1 MEFGFFSF
9 IVFLSFLVLILVIRK
24 LTTFSKTCKP
34 KLNLP
39 PGPRNLP
46 FIGSLH
52 LFAGSNPPHRT
63 LRDLAKK
70 YGPLMH
76 LQLGEVNII
85 VASSSETAQQ
95 FLKTHDIDFA
105 SRSTLLMSEICC
117 YGNKDIV
124 FAPHGEYWREMRKI
138 CTLELL
144 SAKRV
149 ESFRPIREKEISDL
163 CRWIVLQEGSPIN
176 LTQKISMTNFEIMA
190 RATFGKK
197 TEEHVK
203 FIAIVKEGMEFMS
216 TFHVADVYPSI
227 KLLSSITGLKRK
239 VEKVHRETD
248 RIIEN
253 IIEEHRRV
261 DAADRGNHEDLA
273 DVLLRVWDSG
283 SLDLPLTIENIKAVL
298 ADMFGGGI
306 EAPTT
311 TIDWAMAEMLKNPS
325 VLIKAQDEVRQVFDG
340 KCCVNEAYFDELK
353 YLKLVIKE
361 TLRLHPPGALTLP
374 RESKER
380 SEINGYEIP
389 ARTRVLVN
397 MWAIGRDP
405 EYWEDAES
413 FKPERFLKKQV
424 DFRGNCLEFIPFG
437 AGRRICPGISF
448 AIAQVELALAMFLYH
463 FDWILPNGM
472 KPEEMDMTEFSGV
485 SARRNTNLYIIP
497 IVRRPFSS

>member
-9 IVFLSFLVLILVIRK
+9 IVLISFFVLVLVVRK
-24 LTTFSKTCKP
+24 LTTFFKTYKP

-39 PGPRNLP
+39 PGPRKLP

-52 LFAGSNPPHRT
+52 LFTGSNPPHRT

-85 VASSSETAQQ
+85 LASSSETAQQ

-124 FAPHGEYWREMRKI
+124 FAPYGEYWRQMRKI
-138 CTLELL
+138 CMLELL

-149 ESFRPIREKEISDL
+149 ESFRPIREEEISNL

-176 LTQKISMTNFEIMA
+176 LTQKICMTNFEIMA

-216 TFHVADVYPSI
+216 TFHIADVYPSI
-227 KLLSSITGLKRK
+227 KVLSSITGLKRK
-239 VEKVHRETD
+239 VEKVHQETD
-248 RIIEN
+248 RIIGN

-273 DVLLRVWDSG
+273 DVLLRVRDSG

-298 ADMFGGGI
+298 
-306 EAPTT
+306 
-311 TIDWAMAEMLKNPS
+311 
-325 VLIKAQDEVRQVFDG
+325 
-340 KCCVNEAYFDELK
+340 
-353 YLKLVIKE
+353 
-361 TLRLHPPGALTLP
+361 GAAST
-374 RESKER
+374 RSSAASKR
-380 SEINGYEIP
+380 KQRAIEINGYEIP

-397 MWAIGRDP
+397 LWAIGRDP
-405 EYWEDAES
+405 EYWEDGES
-413 FKPERFLKKQV
+413 FIPERFLEKQV

-448 AIAQVELALAMFLYH
+448 AIAQVELALAMLLYH
-463 FDWILPNGM
+463 FDWTLPNGM

>member
-1 MEFGFFSF
+1 MEFGYFFF
-9 IVFLSFLVLILVIRK
+9 ILLSFFVLVLVIRK
-24 LTTFSKTCKP
+24 LTTFSKTRKS

-39 PGPRNLP
+39 PGPRKLP

-105 SRSTLLMSEICC
+105 SRSTVLMSEICC

-124 FAPHGEYWREMRKI
+124 FAPYGEYWRQMRKI

-149 ESFRPIREKEISDL
+149 ESFRPIREEEMSDL

-176 LTQKISMTNFEIMA
+176 LTQKICMTNYEIMA

-227 KLLSSITGLKRK
+227 KLLSSITGLRRK
-239 VEKVHRETD
+239 VEKVHQETD
-248 RIIEN
+248 RIIEK
-253 IIEEHRRV
+253 IIEEHRRG
-261 DAADRGNHEDLA
+261 DAADRGSNEDLA
-273 DVLLRVWDSG
+273 DVLLRVRDSG
-283 SLDLPLTIENIKAVL
+283 SLELPLTIENIKAVL

-325 VLIKAQDEVRQVFDG
+325 ILIKAQDEVRQVFDG
-340 KCCVNEAYFDELK
+340 KRGVSEAYFDELK

-361 TLRLHPPGALTLP
+361 TLRLHPPGALLLP
-374 RESKER
+374 RENKER
-380 SEINGYEIP
+380 FEINGYEIP
-389 ARTRVLVN
+389 ARSRVLVN
-397 MWAIGRDP
+397 VWAIGRDP

-413 FKPERFLKKQV
+413 FKPERFLEKQV
-424 DFRGNCLEFIPFG
+424 DFKGNCLEFIPFG

-448 AIAQVELALAMFLYH
+448 AIANVELALAMFLYH
-463 FDWILPNGM
+463 FDWILPSGM

-485 SARRNTNLYIIP
+485 SARRKTNLYIIP